1 MTLKGVTIM
10 LKKLVQNEYTALR
23 AENKLRSSTL
33 NKKNLDILRQVDA
46 RMLSYT
52 WNCYEIERVK
62 KDLIGMAAQAETRGG
77 DLRQVMGGNPDEY
90 CCQIVDGIDQGTPL
104 DYICTWFPSWYLFFA
119 FLNVIAL
126 VASKGKAEE
135 LLFHELT
142 SPLLFLVWLWICAWL
157 HRIGHRLCLRFG
169 MWVELVWNILL
180 LAGFVWLC
188 IYSNKLFAAV
198 PVQVSLWLVI
208 PYQLAL
214 AAGAQWWQNVHYNR
228 YARNH
233 PWREQLQ
240 Q

>member
-1 MTLKGVTIM
+1 M
-10 LKKLVQNEYTALR
+10 LKNLVQNEYTALR

-33 NKKNLDILRQVDA
+33 NKKNQDILRQVDA

-62 KDLIGMAAQAETRGG
+62 KDLIGMAAQAETRGS

-104 DYICTWFPSWYLFFA
+104 DYICIWFPSWYLFFA
-119 FLNVIAL
+119 LINVTAL
-126 VASKGKAEE
+126 VASKGKAEV
-135 LLFHELT
+135 LLFHELA
-142 SPLLFLVWLWICAWL
+142 SPFLFLIWLWVCAWL

-169 MWVELVWNILL
+169 MWVEMVWNILL
-180 LAGFVWLC
+180 LVGFVWLC
-188 IYSNKLFAAV
+188 IYSNKMFAVV

-208 PYQLAL
+208 PYELAL
-214 AAGAQWWQNVHYNR
+214 AAGAQWWQNTRYNR

-233 PWREQLQ
+233 PWREQTQ